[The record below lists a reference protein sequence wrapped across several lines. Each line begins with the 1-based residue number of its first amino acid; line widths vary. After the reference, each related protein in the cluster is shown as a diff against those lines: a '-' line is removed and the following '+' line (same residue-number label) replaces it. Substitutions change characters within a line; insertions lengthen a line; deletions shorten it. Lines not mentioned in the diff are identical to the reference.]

1 MKPCSLTVCVCKA
14 SAVQNVFC
22 NYFAQLCF
30 DSSLN
35 PHNVKNRSPILKG
48 ALDTLN
54 TALHLWWSS
63 WLQHWVKAGQRRE
76 TAPLS
81 LLSFLHTS
89 TNMKYA
95 APAEYSVH
103 LCGYVRALVTYSLH
117 AWEMCDGTVYLQSM
131 IIVSVSLS
139 LASWKGGWPQTSMKR
154 ITPRLQISAETQRE
168 NVVCLYWTSHYG
180 QKKTVVFVRRPENK
194 DDWSTKW
201 SPYVLSA

>member
-54 TALHLWWSS
+54 AALHLWWSS

-103 LCGYVRALVTYSLH
+103 LCSYVRALVTYSLH
-117 AWEMCDGTVYLQSM
+117 AWEMWDGTVYLQSM

-168 NVVCLYWTSHYG
+168 NVVSL
-180 QKKTVVFVRRPENK
+180 
-194 DDWSTKW
+194 
-201 SPYVLSA
+201 